1 MKSRYIPMGE
11 ILKNRYKIKE
21 VIGEGGFGITY
32 LGWDMILE
40 APVAVKEYFPVSYAD
55 RNVNGEGGLKLH
67 IFDGSSA
74 IAFQKGMERYKSEAK
89 ILTKFRNEPGIVV
102 VYDFFEE
109 NNTAYIV
116 MEYIKGISLAK
127 HLKKEIQIPPR
138 KVFSMMRDMMVSVSR
153 LHDAGMVHRDISP
166 ENIMIDDRGKVWLI
180 DFGATRNNNIEQQQT
195 ITIMIKRGYAPE
207 EQYRAKGEQGSFT
220 DVYALC
226 ATMYHMLTGEMP
238 PEATERILKDEIR
251 PLESFGVAIGER
263 QEKALFRGLAVRR
276 QERFQ
281 TMGELYAAIYDE
293 PLPGEDIYRDSGKSN
308 RPEKYMEVYGNS
320 GEMDGEEET
329 QALTRNTGSIT
340 GEEKNIVYAAVQER
354 SERKVSFTPG
364 QAVFVAAAL
373 ICVLL
378 AFGAYRQWGMERQ
391 DHRTQETE
399 PLSVTAMHTDKP
411 AIATATDKPAIATAT
426 ADRAI
431 ATAAADQAIATATAD
446 TEIVVP
452 KVVGM
457 VKEKAV
463 KYLKGKGFSVISVE
477 KQYSSRYSRGVV
489 IKQTPGEGKKTEKNK
504 KIVLV
509 VSRGKRPVQ
518 TAAPTKP
525 PRTAAPT
532 VKEDEPPLVPE

>member
-11 ILKNRYKIKE
+11 MLKNRYKIKE

-55 RNVNGEGGLKLH
+55 RNVNGDEGLKLH

-180 DFGATRNNNIEQQQT
+180 DFGATRNNNTEQQT

-251 PLESFGVAIGER
+251 PLESFGVEIEER

-293 PLPGEDIYRDSGKSN
+293 PFPGEGIYRDSGKPN
-308 RPEKYMEVYGNS
+308 RPEKHMEVHGNS
-320 GEMDGEEET
+320 EEMDGEEET
-329 QALTRNTGSIT
+329 QAFTRNTDSIA
-340 GEEKNIVYAAVQER
+340 GEEKNIVYADVQER
-354 SERKVSFTPG
+354 SERKVSFTAG
-364 QAVFVAAAL
+364 QAVLVAAAL
-373 ICVLL
+373 ICALL

-391 DHRTQETE
+391 ERGTQETE
-399 PLSVTAMHTDKP
+399 PLSVTAMHTEQ
-411 AIATATDKPAIATAT
+411 PAIATAT
-426 ADRAI
+426 AA
-431 ATAAADQAIATATAD
+431 QAVATATPD

-452 KVVGM
+452 KVAGM

-463 KYLKGKGFSVISVE
+463 KYLKEEGFSVISVK
-477 KQYSSRYSRGVV
+477 KQYSGRYSRGVV
-489 IKQTPGEGKKTEKNK
+489 IKQIPGEGKKTEKNK

-518 TAAPTKP
+518 TAAPTEPPRTAAPTKPSRTAAPTKP

-532 VKEDEPPLVPE
+532 VTEDEPPLVPD

>member
-1 MKSRYIPMGE
+1 MKSRYIPMGVM
-11 ILKNRYKIKE
+11 LKNRYKIKE

-55 RNVNGEGGLKLH
+55 RNVNGDEGLNLH

-180 DFGATRNNNIEQQQT
+180 DFGATRNNNMEQQQT

-251 PLESFGVAIGER
+251 PLKSFGVEIGER

-293 PLPGEDIYRDSGKSN
+293 PFPGEDIYRDSGESN
-308 RPEKYMEVYGNS
+308 PPEKHMEVHGNS
-320 GEMDGEEET
+320 EEMDGEEET
-329 QALTRNTGSIT
+329 QALTRNKDGVM
-340 GEEKNIVYAAVQER
+340 GEEKNIVYAPVQKR
-354 SERKVSFTPG
+354 SKRKVSFTAG
-364 QAVFVAAAL
+364 KAVFVAATL
-373 ICVLL
+373 ICALL

-391 DHRTQETE
+391 DRGAQETE
-399 PLSVTAMHTDKP
+399 PLSVTAMHADQP
-411 AIATATDKPAIATAT
+411 AVATATADQTIATAT
-426 ADRAI
+426 ADR
-431 ATAAADQAIATATAD
+431 AIATATAD

-463 KYLKGKGFSVISVE
+463 KDLNGKGFSVISVK
-477 KQYSSRYSRGVV
+477 KQYSGRYSPGVV
-489 IKQTPGEGKKTEKNK
+489 IKQIPGEGKKTEKNK

-509 VSRGKRPVQ
+509 VSRGKRPAQ

-532 VKEDEPPLVPE
+532 KPSRTVTEDEPPLVPE